1 MDKRTIDKLERELAQ
16 AIAEVVIVRN
26 KKWKYP
32 LMPSHRTLQSMAKA
46 AAAVYEAAVE
56 RSESDESEPGPITG

>member
-1 MDKRTIDKLERELAQ
+1 MDKSITNKLERELAQ
-16 AIAEVVIVRN
+16 AMAEVVIVRN

-56 RSESDESEPGPITG
+56 KAEPVESEQGPVSE

>member
-1 MDKRTIDKLERELAQ
+1 MDKRTTNKLERELAE
-16 AIAEVVIVRN
+16 AMAEVVIVRN

-32 LMPSHRTLQSMAKA
+32 LMPSQRTLQSMAKA

-56 RSESDESEPGPITG
+56 KAEPDESEHGPITE

>member
-1 MDKRTIDKLERELAQ
+1 MDPKTVRQLEHELEQ

-26 KKWKYP
+26 KKLKYA
-32 LMPSHRTLQSMAKA
+32 LLPSQYTLQMMAKA

-56 RSESDESEPGPITG
+56 NYGRAQKRETEP